1 MFCIQDKHS
10 DHSLALNKEGYS
22 CYSVHR
28 LDQAL
33 FAKSVPDNTSPC
45 VLQMVQGFWPP
56 LMQIPMQRLLPP
68 EVSVASDQIK
78 LIMEEVEELKC
89 KGAMSPAYQEPLSLN
104 YS

>member
-1 MFCIQDKHS
+1 MPTNVYVDSVTLFCKQDKHS
-10 DHSLALNKEGYS
+10 EHNFALNKEGYS

-33 FAKSVPDNTSPC
+33 FAKLVPDNTSAC

-56 LMQIPMQRLLPP
+56 LMQIPMQRSLPP

-89 KGAMSPAYQEPLSLN
+89 KGQ
-104 YS
+104 